1 MADNKKL
8 FTEFP
13 PVTTEQWEAVI
24 EKDLKGADY
33 AKKLIWKTNDGFDV
47 RPYYRAEDLK
57 AISHLGSCPGA
68 FPYVRGTKCDNNW
81 WVRQSI
87 TVVSPTEA
95 NKMALQ
101 VLMRGVTSLN
111 FVIAN
116 KEFTAA
122 DLDTLLKGIDLLAIE
137 LNFSGCGVKNAAEL
151 FMAKLKADKVS
162 TETRLNVSFDIDPI
176 VKKNTLKGK
185 SGCKSGKCAYDL
197 TKGFI
202 AEGYKGIR
210 FITVNGG
217 AFANS
222 GSTIVQ
228 ELAFA
233 LSVGHEY
240 LVNLVENGLTVDQ
253 AASTI
258 KFNMSVGPVYFM
270 EIAKFRAA
278 RMLWANIV
286 KGYAPKV
293 ECSAKMKVH
302 ATTAMYNMTVYD
314 PYVNMLRGTTETMS
328 AAIAGVSS
336 IEVLPFDSAYE
347 TPTEFSSRI
356 ARNIQLLLKEE
367 SHFDQVVDPAGGSY
381 YIETL
386 TKSIA
391 DAAWTL
397 FNKVEEMGGYR
408 EALKAGFIAEQVEAS
423 AAKRDKDIATRRETL
438 LGTNQ
443 YPNFTEKVKIEMP
456 EEEKCG
462 CGCSAEKEFKNIKE
476 YRVSESFEKLR
487 LAVDKAAKSPKAMML
502 TVGSLGMARARSQFA
517 CNFFACAGFDTIDYN
532 LYGSVKEGVDAAL
545 NMKADIVVLCSSDE
559 EYATLA
565 PEAKALL
572 GGKAILVVAGAPACQ
587 AELEVKGIKNFI
599 SVRSNVLETLKQYK
613 NELGL

>member
-33 AKKLIWKTNDGFDV
+33 SKKLIWKTNDGFDV

-57 AISHLGSCPGA
+57 TISHIGSCPGS
-68 FPYVRGTKCDNNW
+68 FPYVRGVKCNNHW
-81 WVRQSI
+81 LVRQSI
-87 TVVSPTEA
+87 TVACPLEA
-95 NKMALQ
+95 NKTALD

-111 FVIAN
+111 FVITN

-122 DLDTLLKGIDLLAIE
+122 DLDALLKGIDIPSVE
-137 LNFSGCGVKNAAEL
+137 INFSGCGVKQVAEL
-151 FMAKLKADKVS
+151 FMAKLKKDKIS
-162 TETRLNVSFDIDPI
+162 KETRLSVSFDIDPI

-185 SGCKSGKCAYDL
+185 TSCKSGKCAYDL

-202 AEGYKGIR
+202 AEGYQGIR
-210 FITVNGG
+210 FITVNSA
-217 AFANS
+217 AFTNS

-233 LSVGHEY
+233 MSVGHEY
-240 LVNLVENGLTVDQ
+240 IVNLLDKGLTIDQ

-258 KFNMSVGPVYFM
+258 KFNMAVGPIYFM

-286 KGYAPKV
+286 KAYAPKV

-314 PYVNMLRGTTETMS
+314 PYVNMLRGTTEAMS

-356 ARNIQLLLKEE
+356 ARNVQLLLKEE
-367 SHFDQVVDPAGGSY
+367 SHFDQVVDPTGGSY
-381 YIETL
+381 YVETL

-391 DAAWTL
+391 DASWAL
-397 FNKVEEMGGYR
+397 FTKIEDMGGYR

-423 AAKRDKDIATRRETL
+423 AAKRDKNISTRREIL

-443 YPNFTEKVKIEMP
+443 YPNFTEKVHVEMP
-456 EEEKCG
+456 SKKCS
-462 CGCSAEKEFKNIKE
+462 CSCNEEKEFRNIKQ
-476 YRVSESFEKLR
+476 YRVSEGFENMR
-487 LAVDKAAKSPKAMML
+487 LAVDKAAKAPKAMML
-502 TVGSLGMARARSQFA
+502 TVGSLSMARARSQFA
-517 CNFFACAGFDTIDYN
+517 CNFFGCAGFETIDYN

-545 NMKADIVVLCSSDE
+545 KMKADIVV
-559 EYATLA
+559 
-565 PEAKALL
+565 
-572 GGKAILVVAGAPACQ
+572 I
-587 AELEVKGIKNFI
+587 
-599 SVRSNVLETLKQYK
+599 
-613 NELGL
+613 